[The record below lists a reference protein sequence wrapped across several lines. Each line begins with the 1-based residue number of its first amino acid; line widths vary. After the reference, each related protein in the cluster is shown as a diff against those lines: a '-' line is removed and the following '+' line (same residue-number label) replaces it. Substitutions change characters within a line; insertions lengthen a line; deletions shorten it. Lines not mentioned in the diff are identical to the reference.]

1 MGIYKNSLT
10 SETEELYLKEIILEN
25 YTNIFKVGRKK
36 KGQGEFQKLQDY
48 SNHFVTK
55 SNLSKPLTVRHVF

>member
-36 KGQGEFQKLQDY
+36 KDKGNSKSYKIIRTTLWQSQICQ
-48 SNHFVTK
+48 NH
-55 SNLSKPLTVRHVF
+55 